1 MQDSQ
6 LTSCDQF
13 ESLGGWGDAWGEIR
27 FWQKFPEGPRKDAT
41 YDPQILKP
49 NKDGNGYEL
58 HNWYDKSEDGWVI
71 PECHPMFSVFSVNWE
86 PSTKTNID
94 APYDYTLPASQN
106 MCNGHRHRLIRY
118 AEVKLWYAEAA
129 ARAGES
135 DLSLAKSMSERRA

>member
-1 MQDSQ
+1 M
-6 LTSCDQF
+6 
-13 ESLGGWGDAWGEIR
+13 
-27 FWQKFPEGPRKDAT
+27 
-41 YDPQILKP
+41 
-49 NKDGNGYEL
+49 
-58 HNWYDKSEDGWVI
+58 I

-106 MCNGHRHRLIRY
+106 MCNGHRHCLIRY

-135 DLSLAKSMSERRA
+135 DLSLAKQCLKDVRKRGMVGDTYGTKEKTYEDDGKWQVINGP